1 MSDYDY
7 LKRILDLTLATII
20 MLGFLPVFLVLFIL
34 VKLTSRGP
42 AFFVQERVG
51 LRGKRFRMIKFRSM
65 YADADHRVH
74 REYVEKLIKKGEK
87 GGRTYKLENDPRV
100 TPLGRWMRKLSLD
113 ELPQFLNVLK
123 GDMSLVGPRP
133 PIPYELDIYKPWHF
147 KRLDTKPGITGL
159 WQVSGRNL
167 LTFDQQA
174 ALDIKYIQH
183 KSLAMDLT
191 IIIKTIPVM
200 FSGVGAV

>member
-7 LKRILDLTLATII
+7 LKRILDVVLATII
-20 MLGFLPVFLVLFIL
+20 MLGFLPVFLVLTVL

-42 AFFVQERVG
+42 VFFVQERAG
-51 LRGKRFRMIKFRSM
+51 LKGKRFRMFKFRSM

-74 REYVEKLIKKGEK
+74 RQYVEKLIQKGEK
-87 GGRTYKLENDPRV
+87 GGKTYKLENDPRI
-100 TPLGRWMRKLSLD
+100 TPLGRWMRKFSLD
-113 ELPQFLNVLK
+113 ELPQFINVLR

-133 PIPYELDIYKPWHF
+133 PIPYELEIYKPWHF

-174 ALDIKYIQH
+174 ALDIKYIHH

>member
-34 VKLTSRGP
+34 VKVTSRGP

-51 LRGKRFRMIKFRSM
+51 LRGKRFRMFKFRSM

-74 REYVEKLIKKGEK
+74 QEYVEKLIKKGEK
-87 GGRTYKLENDPRV
+87 GGRTYKLENDPRI

-123 GDMSLVGPRP
+123 GDMSIVGPRP

-147 KRLDTKPGITGL
+147 KRLRTKPGITGL

-174 ALDIKYIQH
+174 ALDIKYIEH
-183 KSLAMDLT
+183 KSLAMDLA
-191 IIIKTIPVM
+191 IIVKTIPVM

>member
-7 LKRILDLTLATII
+7 LKRILDLVLATII
-20 MLGFLPVFLVLFIL
+20 MLGFLPLFLILFLL
-34 VKLTSRGP
+34 VKVTSRGP

-51 LRGKRFRMIKFRSM
+51 LRGRRFRMIKFRSM
-65 YADADHRVH
+65 YANADHRVH
-74 REYVEKLIKKGEK
+74 QEYVKKLIRKGEK
-87 GGRTYKLENDPRV
+87 GGKTYKLENDPRI

-113 ELPQFLNVLK
+113 ELPQFLNVLR

-133 PIPYELDIYKPWHF
+133 PIPYELEIYKPWHF
-147 KRLDTKPGITGL
+147 KRLETKPGITGL

-174 ALDIKYIQH
+174 ALDIKYIEH

-191 IIIKTIPVM
+191 IIIKTVPVM

>member
-7 LKRILDLTLATII
+7 LKRILDLILATIV
-20 MLGFLPVFLVLFIL
+20 MLGLLPLFLVLFIL
-34 VKLTSRGP
+34 VKATSKGP

-51 LRGKRFRMIKFRSM
+51 FRGHIFKMIKFRSM

-87 GGRTYKLENDPRV
+87 GGRTYKLENDPRI
-100 TPLGRWMRKLSLD
+100 TPVGRWLRKLSLD

-133 PIPYELDIYKPWHF
+133 PIPYELEVYKPWHF
-147 KRLDTKPGITGL
+147 KRLETKPGITGL

-167 LTFDQQA
+167 LSFDQQA

-200 FSGVGAV
+200 LSGVGAV

>member
-7 LKRILDLTLATII
+7 LKRILDLVLATII
-20 MLGFLPVFLVLFIL
+20 MLGFLPLFLLLTLL

-42 AFFVQERVG
+42 VFFVQERVG
-51 LRGKRFRMIKFRSM
+51 LRGHRFRMFKFRSM

-74 REYVEKLIKKGEK
+74 RQYVEKLIRKGER
-87 GGRTYKLENDPRV
+87 GGRTYKLENDPRI
-100 TPLGRWMRKLSLD
+100 TPLGRWMRKFSLD
-113 ELPQFLNVLK
+113 ELPQFLNVLR

-133 PIPYELDIYKPWHF
+133 PIPYELEIYKPWHF
-147 KRLDTKPGITGL
+147 KRLETKPGITGL

-167 LTFDQQA
+167 LSFDQQA

-183 KSLAMDLT
+183 KSLALDLT
-191 IIIKTIPVM
+191 IILKTIPVM